1 MVALAPAAGR
11 LSNDSGAI
19 TNGGEY
25 GFVWSS
31 AVSTTN
37 ALNLNF
43 NATSV
48 NPANSNNRAN
58 GCSVRCVQEF
68 TAF

>member
-11 LSNDSGAI
+11 LSNSTGAI
-19 TNGGEY
+19 ENGGTNGY
-25 GFVWSS
+25 VWSS

-37 ALNLNF
+37 ALNLRF
-43 NATSV
+43 NASDV

>member
-1 MVALAPAAGR
+1 MVALAPAAGW
-11 LSNDSGAI
+11 LTNASGAAEH
-19 TNGGEY
+19 GGAN

-31 AVSTTN
+31 AVSGTN
-37 ALNLNF
+37 ALNLQF
-43 NATSV
+43 NSTGV
-48 NPANSNNRAN
+48 NPANNNNRAN